1 MAYTLMEVTKRTGL
15 TAHTIRYYDKEGLL
29 PFIHKT
35 DSGRRIFEESD
46 IEWIELITCLKSTG
60 MKIKDIRKFIEWYIE
75 GDSTLQDRLAVFKS
89 QKEQVERQIEDLYR
103 HMEKI
108 NHKIHYYEVACRAG
122 KEEEAKHLDVQKK
135 C

>member
-1 MAYTLMEVTKRTGL
+1 
-15 TAHTIRYYDKEGLL
+15 
-29 PFIHKT
+29 
-35 DSGRRIFEESD
+35 
-46 IEWIELITCLKSTG
+46 

-75 GDSTLQDRLAVFKS
+75 GDSTLQDRLALFRN

-108 NHKIHYYEVACRAG
+108 NHKIHYYEVICGVG
-122 KEEEAKHLDVQKK
+122 KEEEAKHLGIQKE